1 MKQRS
6 IGVGLLVAV
15 LAACSAKGGTGGG
28 GGLIPTED
36 AGSDG
41 GGGGGGGGGA
51 SCEALCARGA
61 MANCPNFRPT
71 ECMSECQQL
80 LAGPCTA
87 QASAAVACASRA
99 TVTCDSD
106 GDPTTMGCERE
117 SQALAVCAL
126 ADAGLPDVVAQD

>member
-6 IGVGLLVAV
+6 MGLGVVLVA

-28 GGLIPTED
+28 GGGLIPTED
-36 AGSDG
+36 AGGDG
-41 GGGGGGGGGA
+41 GGGGGGGGA
-51 SCEALCARGA
+51 NCEALCARGA

-71 ECMSECQQL
+71 DCLSECQQL
-80 LAGPCTA
+80 LSGPCTA

-117 SQALAVCAL
+117 SQALVVCAL
-126 ADAGLPDVVAQD
+126 ADAGLPDVFAKD